1 MPNIAETAK
10 NAGQF
15 STLLA
20 AVEAAGLADALTG
33 DASLTVF
40 APTDEAFN
48 KLPEG
53 TVEGLLQDIPKLKSI
68 LTYHVVEGNVLAED
82 VVKLESA
89 KTLNGADLAIQAG
102 DTVKINDATVV
113 KADVTAD
120 NGVIHVIDTVLL
132 PA

>member
-1 MPNIAETAK
+1 MPNIAEIARD
-10 NAGQF
+10 AGQF

-20 AVEAAGLADALTG
+20 AVEAAGLVDALTG

-40 APTDEAFN
+40 APTDDAFN
-48 KLPEG
+48 KLPAG
-53 TVEGLLQDIPKLKSI
+53 TVEGLLQDIPKLKNI

-82 VVKLESA
+82 VAKLDSA
-89 KTLNGADLAIQAG
+89 KTLNGTDLAIQAG

>member
-10 NAGQF
+10 DAGQF

-68 LTYHVVEGNVLAED
+68 LTYHVVEGNVLAAD

-102 DTVKINDATVV
+102 ASRPSMHAHFVGDPSGEKPRREATEGSHRE
-113 KADVTAD
+113 D
-120 NGVIHVIDTVLL
+120 I
-132 PA
+132 

>member
-1 MPNIAETAK
+1 MPNIAETARD
-10 NAGQF
+10 AGQF

-40 APTDEAFN
+40 APTDEAFD

-53 TVEGLLQDIPKLKSI
+53 TVEALLQDIPKLKNI
-68 LTYHVVEGNVLAED
+68 LTYHVVEGSVSAED
-82 VVKLESA
+82 VVRLNSA
-89 KTLNGADLAIQAG
+89 KTLNGLDLAIQAG
-102 DTVKINDATVV
+102 DSVKINDATVV
-113 KADVTAD
+113 NADVKAD